1 MNRPVCYCQAV
12 ISKNFLASL
21 NTSAARRRLLDTAT
35 RLFYEA
41 GIHAVGVDRIIAEA
55 GVAKATFYKHF
66 PSKDDLV
73 VAYLE
78 EIDRAGRA
86 AVASLPKQPPREM
99 ISAVMGRVG
108 EAVTSGDWRG
118 CPFLNAAAEYP
129 DAASPVRQVIS
140 ARRLWYHD
148 SLQNLL
154 EQEGDPTPSVTAS
167 LLVALSDGLLE
178 SAYLDDAEGVPAL
191 VREAVARLLDRS

>member
-1 MNRPVCYCQAV
+1 MQKRSSGHPE
-12 ISKNFLASL
+12 
-21 NTSAARRRLLDTAT
+21 TPAARRRLLDTAT
-35 RLFYEA
+35 RLFYEG
-41 GIHAVGVDRIIAEA
+41 GIHTVGIDRIIAEA

-78 EIDRAGRA
+78 EIDRLGRA
-86 AVASLPKQPPREM
+86 AVAALPKQPPRKM
-99 ISAVMGRVG
+99 VSAVMGRIS
-108 EAVTSGDWRG
+108 EAVTAGGWRG

-129 DAASPVRQVIS
+129 DPNSPVRQVIN

-178 SAYLDDAEGVPAL
+178 SAYLDDAESVPSL